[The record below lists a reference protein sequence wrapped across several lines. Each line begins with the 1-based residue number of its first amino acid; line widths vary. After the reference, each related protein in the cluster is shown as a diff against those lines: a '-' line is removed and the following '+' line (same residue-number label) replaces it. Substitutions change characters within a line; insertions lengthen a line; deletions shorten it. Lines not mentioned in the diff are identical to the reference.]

1 MSLPWLLLALFPC
14 LTAWLPRPGT
24 LDEHIQNGL
33 MAVPMAL
40 TVLWLFWVLWQQV
53 SISALGVYLLA
64 AALLAIALVLY
75 GRLQFG
81 KATSKGLMAFALY
94 PRRRCICSRR
104 FSAT

>member
-1 MSLPWLLLALFPC
+1 MSIFR
-14 LTAWLPRPGT
+14 TV
-24 LDEHIQNGL
+24 

-40 TVLWLFWVLWQQV
+40 TALWLFWVLWQQV

-81 KATSKGLMAFALY
+81 KATSKGLMAFAFILGAGAY
-94 PRRRCICSRR
+94 
-104 FSAT
+104 AVAA